1 MVVCPI
7 ALAIGCLKCPIFKTC
22 PVKGIIGDYK
32 KPGIADKSVKIEP
45 KKDRTK

>member
-7 ALAIGCLKCPIFKTC
+7 ALAVGCLKCPIFKTC

-32 KPGIADKSVKIEP
+32 KPGIADKAVKVGH
-45 KKDRTK
+45 KKDTSK